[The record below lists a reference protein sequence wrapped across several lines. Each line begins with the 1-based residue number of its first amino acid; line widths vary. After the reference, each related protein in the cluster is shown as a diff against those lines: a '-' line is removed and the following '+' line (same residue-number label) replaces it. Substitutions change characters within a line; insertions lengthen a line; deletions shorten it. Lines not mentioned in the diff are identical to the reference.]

1 MKIFSRILSLLVIAS
16 LGFFYAGC
24 GGSSSSGKA
33 AEQTQLENLSKTW
46 TLQSVTLDGVDK
58 KTGTDFSGVTLLISG
73 TYAAGGTY
81 AYHMKGTFPNPSP
94 WPNTGTWKFAGKTGD
109 ALTKQMIRDT
119 GDNLLAMT
127 YTLTGT
133 TLEIKFTLPTDAAG
147 WTGGVF
153 SRSAQVKGDWV
164 FTFN

>member
-16 LGFFYAGC
+16 LGLFYAGC
-24 GGSSSSGKA
+24 GGSSSTGKA
-33 AEQTQLENLSKTW
+33 AEQTQLESLSKTW
-46 TLQSVTLDGVDK
+46 TLQSVTLGGVDK
-58 KTGTDFSGVTLLISG
+58 SSDFTGVTLILSG

-94 WPNTGTWKFAGKTGD
+94 WPNTGTWKFGGKTGT
-109 ALTKQMIRDT
+109 ALTTQITRDT
-119 GDNLLAMT
+119 GDNLIAMT
-127 YTLTGT
+127 YTLTGSS
-133 TLEIKFTLPTDAAG
+133 LEIKFTLPESAAG

-153 SRSAQVKGDWV
+153 ARSAQVKGDWV